1 MDNLFSLA
9 GRTALVTGAASGL
22 GEHFAHLLAS
32 AGAKVACAARR
43 RERIE
48 AVAKA
53 INADG
58 GVAMPCSIDVSL
70 RASVIAAFD
79 EIQGKW
85 GCVDLLINCAG
96 RSVPAPMTELPEEQ
110 WMAAMDVNVNGAWR
124 CSQEMAKRLIAADR
138 RGSIVNIASVLGIL
152 GKPMFTNYATT
163 KAALLQ
169 LTRNMAL
176 DLLPNRI
183 RVNALAPGYF
193 NSEMTAWFFET
204 EAGKQEVANLPA
216 KRLGRNDEL
225 DGPLLLLASDAGSY
239 VNGACI
245 AVDYGHSARLS

>member
-1 MDNLFSLA
+1 MEKLFSLD

-22 GEHFAHLLAS
+22 GEHFAHVLAN
-32 AGAKVACAARR
+32 AGARVACAARR
-43 RERIE
+43 QERIE
-48 AVAKA
+48 SVAQSIIKNGRQA
-53 INADG
+53 LAFPIN
-58 GVAMPCSIDVSL
+58 VSQ
-70 RASVIAAFD
+70 RDSVVAAFD
-79 EIQGKW
+79 AVEKQW
-85 GCVDLLINCAG
+85 ACVDLLINCAG
-96 RSVPAPMTELPEEQ
+96 LSVPAPVADLSEEQ

-124 CSQEMAKRLIAADR
+124 CSQEMARRLIAVDR
-138 RGSIVNIASVLGIL
+138 PGAIVNIASVLGML

-193 NSEMTAWFFET
+193 NSEMTSWYFET
-204 EAGKQEVANLPA
+204 EAGKLEVENLPA
-216 KRLGRNDEL
+216 KRLGRNEEL
-225 DGPLLLLASDAGSY
+225 DGPLLLLASEAGSY
-239 VNGACI
+239 INGACI